1 MRVLVTGASGFI
13 GSHVAESL
21 ARGSHHVVAT
31 GRDCKALEPLASLGC
46 QTVSA
51 DLTSDALSPLVNG
64 CEAIVHCAAMAA
76 PWGDRASFWR
86 HNVLATERLLAAA
99 QKAGSVSRLVHLSSP
114 SIYFSWRDELDRSE
128 EFEPPRRWPTP
139 YAETKWIAEC
149 RVREARS
156 LGPIILR
163 PRAVFGPRDR
173 AILPRL
179 AAVARRGRF
188 PLPDAGRAWTDVT
201 AVANVVIAVE
211 AALRSPSSIEGR
223 AFNITNGTPLQV
235 RDLLTRLFAVLGIST
250 RFVSIPRIVGSAAAS
265 LIEAYHRRRPGA
277 PEPRVTRYG
286 MGLLG
291 YSQTLSI
298 AAARDLLGYQPRVS
312 IDEGLALYAQW
323 WAAR

>member
-1 MRVLVTGASGFI
+1 MQILVTGASGLI

-21 ARGSHHVVAT
+21 ARTGHRVVAT
-31 GRDCKALEPLASLGC
+31 GRNTQALKPLVDLGC
-46 QTVSA
+46 QAVSA
-51 DLTSDALSPLVNG
+51 DLASDSLSTLVNG
-64 CEAIVHCAAMAA
+64 CEAIVQCAAMAA
-76 PWGDRASFWR
+76 PWGDRLVFWR

-99 QKAGSVSRLVHLSSP
+99 KNARSVSRFVQLSSP
-114 SIYFSWRDELDRSE
+114 SIYFSWQDELDRTE
-128 EFEPPRRWPTP
+128 AFEPPRRWPTP

-173 AILPRL
+173 AIMPRL
-179 AAVARRGRF
+179 VAVARRGRF
-188 PLPDAGRAWTDVT
+188 PLPGGGRAWTDVT

-211 AALRSPSSIEGR
+211 AALNAHPSIEGR

-235 RDLLTRLFAVLGIST
+235 RDVLTRLFSVLHIRT
-250 RFVSIPRIVGSAAAS
+250 RFVSIPRVMGAAAAAV
-265 LIEAYHRRRPGA
+265 IEAYHRRRPGA
-277 PEPRVTRYG
+277 PEPPVTRYG

-312 IDEGLALYAQW
+312 IDEGLARYAQW
-323 WAAR
+323 WAAQ